1 MLNKILA
8 VILCVLVVAIVGGT
22 IIAFATGT
30 AAPGVSLR
38 VRDPS
43 PTDRHVLS
51 KNKMAAYTGFS
62 RIRAVTKPASNIE
75 NDIGTPLVITPWFTY
90 PENNTAFYEEIA
102 RKSGVLQNIIILYF
116 ANYTEMELMAKGEDK
131 IKNELLS
138 ELNAQLMLGKIP
150 NIYFTDYIFLK

>member
-8 VILCVLVVAIVGGT
+8 VILCVIAVAIAGGT

-90 PENNTAFYEEIA
+90 PENDTAFYEEIA

>member
-8 VILCVLVVAIVGGT
+8 VILCVLVVAIAGGT

-51 KNKMAAYTGFS
+51 KNKMAAYTGLS
-62 RIRAVTKPASNIE
+62 RIRAVTKPESNTE

-90 PENNTAFYEEIA
+90 PENDTAFYEEIA
-102 RKSGVLQNIIILYF
+102 RKSGVMQNIIILYF

-131 IKNELLS
+131 IKNDLLS